1 MMACLDTSFLID
13 VLDADEAARDLMSQ
27 LDGEGTRHAVTPV
40 TATELWIGAEQGS
53 VAEYRQTEEL
63 LESLVWL
70 EITRSCSRQ
79 AGELQSKLHDSGI
92 PLGFNDCLIA
102 ATAIEHGHELVT
114 GDDDFER
121 VPDLRVRTY

>member
-1 MMACLDTSFLID
+1 MACLDTSFLID
-13 VLDADEAARDLMSQ
+13 VLDADEDAGDLMTQ
-27 LDGEGTRHAVTPV
+27 LDEEGTRHAVTPV

-53 VAEYRQTEEL
+53 VAEYRRTEEL

-70 EITRSCSRQ
+70 EVTRSCSRR
-79 AGELQSKLHDSGI
+79 AGRLQSKLANDGA

-102 ATAIEHGHELVT
+102 ATAIEYGHELVT

-121 VPDLRVRTY
+121 VPDLRVRSY